1 MENGLSISVCK
12 PIDIEAE
19 RKLLNKVF
27 GFEYRMLLWNDQTII
42 VEKIAMEFRLRWTQE
57 AFSSEGPFIPC
68 LAGFEISNFSW
79 CIIISNINSHISNYS
94 IVIQN
99 FGR

>member
-27 GFEYRMLLWNDQTII
+27 GFEYRMLLWNDRTII
-42 VEKIAMEFRLRWTQE
+42 VEKIALEFILRWTQE
-57 AFSSEGPFIPC
+57 AYF
-68 LAGFEISNFSW
+68 
-79 CIIISNINSHISNYS
+79 Y
-94 IVIQN
+94 
-99 FGR
+99 